1 MLQTYNYQNSPV
13 TFSKDGEVMVNAT
26 QMAKPFGK
34 LTANFLQTQQT
45 KDFITALENH
55 YCNSNTD
62 RYGISH
68 TKIVQVI
75 NGGTN
80 PGTWMHQKLA
90 LKFAAWLSP
99 EFELW
104 VYDRVEEL
112 LTTGK
117 TEITPLSDAE
127 MKLQV
132 FRMLE
137 AEAESLKDQLQLA
150 NTTIKAQAPVVMYAE
165 KVLQSTNCYT
175 TTTIAKELGFGGAQ
189 GLNNMLK
196 NLKVQYFHNGH
207 WVLYQ
212 QHQGK
217 GYTQTRT
224 HTFYDKLNNQQS
236 SLQTVWTEKGRAFIH
251 KQINAAKSAA

>member
-1 MLQTYNYQNSPV
+1 MLQTYNYQNNPIAFNRDSDV
-13 TFSKDGEVMVNAT
+13 LINAT

-34 LTANFLQTQQT
+34 ETTQFLMNQQTQDYIQ
-45 KDFITALENH
+45 ALEAKL
-55 YCNSNTD
+55 
-62 RYGISH
+62 GIPSF
-68 TKIVQVI
+68 KVQR
-75 NGGTN
+75 GGN
-80 PGTWMHQKLA
+80 NAGTWMNQKLA

-104 VYDRVEEL
+104 VYDRIEEL

-137 AEAESLKDQLQLA
+137 AEAESLKEQLQLA